1 MHPNDDAAA
10 ATAAGS
16 GVSCRELCFF
26 SCCCC
31 WAFCCLFSGASPPV
45 GGSEGCLNC
54 MHSSLLATRRAAEV
68 RATAGWQSVA
78 VRHCGSRGNMGSKAW
93 HTRGDCCQNAI
104 ELLKYFGYVW
114 HRRRCPCPLNGWLP
128 RFLVAM
134 WKLPPPT
141 MMQHMPMAGH
151 E

>member
-1 MHPNDDAAA
+1 MYPNDD
-10 ATAAGS
+10 GS
-16 GVSCRELCFF
+16 GVSCREFCIF
-26 SCCCC
+26 CCCC
-31 WAFCCLFSGASPPV
+31 WAFCCLFSGASLAV

-68 RATAGWQSVA
+68 RDAAGWQSVA
-78 VRHCGSRGNMGSKAW
+78 ARREGSKAW

-114 HRRRCPCPLNGWLP
+114 RRRRRCCPCPLNGWLP

-134 WKLPPPT
+134 WKLLPAT

>member
-1 MHPNDDAAA
+1 MYPNDAAA

-16 GVSCRELCFF
+16 GVSCREFCIF
-26 SCCCC
+26 CCCC
-31 WAFCCLFSGASPPV
+31 WAFCCLFSGASPAV

-68 RATAGWQSVA
+68 RDAAGCQSVA
-78 VRHCGSRGNMGSKAW
+78 ARGRSKAW

-104 ELLKYFGYVW
+104 QLLKYFGYVW
-114 HRRRCPCPLNGWLP
+114 RRRRRRRCRCRCPCPLNGWLP

-134 WKLPPPT
+134 WKLPPLPT